1 MTAILIAAGTLAGLT
16 LIAGLALNWAHARLP
31 ANDDGLIDAIDALLP
46 QTQCGQCGHPG
57 CRPYAKALATGAP
70 MDLCPPG
77 GEATFAALKALLGRD
92 DGAAPAE
99 PQPVTARIREPECI
113 GCALCLAP
121 CPVDAIVGAPGFMHT
136 VMADQCTGCELCLP
150 ACPVDCIELV
160 AMEAFSLPQNGTPLT
175 AKEQPASR
183 GAVSICSMEAFS
195 LPQNGTPLT
204 AKEQPASRRAVSI
217 CSMEAFSLPQNG
229 TPLTA
234 KEQPASRRA
243 VSICSMEAFSLPQNG
258 RPLAPKGQPAS
269 RRAVFTGST
278 VAPAATGNPP
288 ADADAPCIG
297 CNRCEPECP
306 QTLAPQHLL
315 RLIRGDQLD
324 AAAATGLDRCI
335 ECRLCDR
342 ACPSGIPLAH
352 LFRAAKDERRARDDR
367 QARAAAAKAQ
377 FDARK
382 ARLAA
387 DEVDAQSRREQ
398 RLAGG
403 SGRQW

>member
-31 ANDDGLIDAIDALLP
+31 VNDDGLIDAIDALLP

-57 CRPYAKALATGAP
+57 CRPYAEALATGAP

-92 DGAAPAE
+92 NGAAPAE
-99 PQPVTARIREPECI
+99 PLPVTARIREPECI

-121 CPVDAIVGAPGFMHT
+121 CPVDAIIGAPGFMHT
-136 VMADQCTGCELCLP
+136 VIADQCTGCELCLP
-150 ACPVDCIELV
+150 ACPVDCIDLA
-160 AMEAFSLPQNGTPLT
+160 AMP
-175 AKEQPASR
+175 
-183 GAVSICSMEAFS
+183 
-195 LPQNGTPLT
+195 
-204 AKEQPASRRAVSI
+204 
-217 CSMEAFSLPQNG
+217 
-229 TPLTA
+229 
-234 KEQPASRRA
+234 
-243 VSICSMEAFSLPQNG
+243 
-258 RPLAPKGQPAS
+258 
-269 RRAVFTGST
+269 
-278 VAPAATGNPP
+278 APAAQSNPP
-288 ADADAPCIG
+288 AGADAPCIG

-352 LFRAAKDERRARDDR
+352 LFRAAKDERHARDDR
-367 QARAAAAKAQ
+367 QARAAAAKAR

-387 DEVDAQSRREQ
+387 DEVDAHNRREQ
-398 RLAGG
+398 RLATG

>member
-57 CRPYAKALATGAP
+57 CRPYAEALATGAP

-99 PQPVTARIREPECI
+99 PLPVTARIREPECI

-121 CPVDAIVGAPGFMHT
+121 CPVDAIIGAPGFMHT
-136 VMADQCTGCELCLP
+136 VIADQCTGCELCLP
-150 ACPVDCIELV
+150 ACPMDCIELV
-160 AMEAFSLPQNGTPLT
+160 AI
-175 AKEQPASR
+175 PASS
-183 GAVSICSMEAFS
+183 AQS
-195 LPQNGTPLT
+195 
-204 AKEQPASRRAVSI
+204 
-217 CSMEAFSLPQNG
+217 
-229 TPLTA
+229 
-234 KEQPASRRA
+234 
-243 VSICSMEAFSLPQNG
+243 
-258 RPLAPKGQPAS
+258 
-269 RRAVFTGST
+269 
-278 VAPAATGNPP
+278 NPP
-288 ADADAPCIG
+288 PGVDAPCIG

-342 ACPSGIPLAH
+342 ACPSGIPLAQ

-387 DEVDAQSRREQ
+387 DESDAHSRREQ